1 MRKFVRRIAA
11 SGVAAAVLV
20 PSATAAAAEPQA
32 DVEVMVLGTYHM
44 ANPGLDLANVKA
56 DDVLKPQRQ
65 KELEALA
72 AALADYKPTKIVVE
86 RIAKTPELLDHRYS
100 EFTVADLGTNR
111 DERVQIAYRLA
122 HKLGQGTV
130 YAVDEDSADGE
141 PDYFPFGKVVEWAK
155 ANGVEARLNAELEKA
170 KGEVERINQLQAEGS
185 IAHVLANMNRPEQ
198 ADRDQRW
205 YYGVLNYGDT
215 EKQPGAELNA
225 YWYMRNAKI
234 FGKLMTVA
242 KPGDRILVVYG
253 AGHNYWLR
261 HFARTTPGFVNVD
274 PAAYLQKADAAS
286 R

>member
-1 MRKFVRRIAA
+1 MRWLIGIAA
-11 SGVAAAVLV
+11 IMTAGQAAAW
-20 PSATAAAAEPQA
+20 EPPA
-32 DVEVMVLGTYHM
+32 NVEVMVLGTYHM

-72 AALADYKPTKIVVE
+72 AALAEFRPTKIVVE
-86 RIAKTPELLDHRYS
+86 RIAKTPELLDHRYA
-100 EFTVADLGTNR
+100 EFTTAELGTNR
-111 DERVQIAYRLA
+111 DERYQVAYRLA
-122 HKLGQGTV
+122 HRLGQKVV
-130 YAVDEDSADGE
+130 YAVDEDPGEGE

-155 ANGVEARLNAELEKA
+155 ANGREAQLNAELDRAKA
-170 KGEVERINQLQAEGS
+170 EVGRIEQLQAEGS
-185 IAHVLANMNRPEQ
+185 IAHVLGSMNRPEQ
-198 ADRDQRW
+198 ADQDQRW
-205 YYGVLNYGDT
+205 YYGVLRYGDT
-215 EKQPGAELNA
+215 DKQPGAELNA

-261 HFARTTPGFVNVD
+261 HFARATPGFVSVD
-274 PAAYLQKADAAS
+274 PSHYLQKADAAS